1 MALENCSPKSL
12 RQKSSSDTS
21 DVHSGAKIQGRTAI
35 ITGGSQ
41 GIGKELAKK
50 FAEAG
55 FNVVIAARQADRYI
69 ARTE

>member
-1 MALENCSPKSL
+1 MALGNCSPQSL
-12 RQKSSSDTS
+12 QQMSSPDTS
-21 DVHSGAKIQGRTAI
+21 DVHSGAKIQGRTAV

-69 ARTE
+69 AWTE